1 MNQVEGEGSGAGRV
15 ICHLLT
21 VKPCRT
27 RVDMG
32 QHLGIMVIVDLWDQ
46 QAV

>member
-1 MNQVEGEGSGAGRV
+1 MNQVEEEGSGAGQV

-21 VKPCRT
+21 VKLCRI

-32 QHLGIMVIVDLWDQ
+32 QHLGIIVMVDR
-46 QAV
+46 